1 MTSRIALSLL
11 LALVLAACSS
21 TEVVTTAPPS
31 TPPAM
36 EEPEMTDNAMMD
48 EMEGAME
55 EMAGLTA
62 PMLLDPDT
70 VQAGRFDNGRMFT
83 FDNPPRAYL
92 AETYGFSPGDEWF
105 EQAHLAAL
113 RFATY
118 CSSSFVSPDGLI
130 LTNHHCARQS
140 ITQVTAEGEDL
151 GADGFYAEQ
160 LGDER
165 LVDGLFVEQLIEI
178 TDVTAEVEAAAEGME
193 TDAERINARREAID
207 AIQERMEGEAGGE
220 DAGMRVQI
228 ITLYNGGQY
237 SAYTFRRYD
246 DVRLVFAPEDE
257 LGFFGGDPDNFT
269 YPRYSLDFAL
279 FRAYDDNGDPV
290 DTSGFFFPWSA
301 DGTDEGELVFVIGN
315 PGSTTRLQTVAQLE
329 YRRDVQE
336 PATLRLLS
344 TRADVYE
351 RFVDM
356 NPDAPETPEIEDTY
370 FSLSNGRKAYTGRVE
385 GLQDPYVIARRAAA
399 ERAFRQEVET
409 DAQLRADYGDLF
421 DQIAQNRQEAKQFA
435 AEFGA
440 FIGMNP
446 GSSVASNTLTRALN
460 AHAFATT
467 QNDQFRGAA
476 LRVEEDRPADLERM
490 LVEARLADFVHYL
503 GADSDLVE
511 AVLQGRSVEQAAR
524 DIFSGSAFATHAGTE
539 AALEG
544 DLMASDDPALAV
556 AAAIWPSYIEFQ
568 QQNGVLGAQVGELA
582 GELARARFEVY
593 GTEIPPDAT
602 FSLRINDGR
611 VQGYDYNG
619 TVAPPYTSFYGLY
632 DRHFAFQADDEHSQ
646 FYSLPD
652 RWLPIPGDL
661 DLTTPYNFVTTND
674 IIGGNSGSP
683 MLNRDLEVVGV
694 AFDGN
699 IQSLPGD
706 YIYLPQQNRTVGVD
720 SRAMLEV
727 LETVYDAERVAE
739 ELRSGKMTAR

>member
-1 MTSRIALSLL
+1 MYRRITLPLL
-11 LALVLAACSS
+11 LALGLAACSG

-31 TPPAM
+31 TPPMADDA
-36 EEPEMTDNAMMD
+36 PMD
-48 EMEGAME
+48 PPTADDG
-55 EMAGLTA
+55 MAETGLTM

-70 VQAGRFDNGRMFT
+70 VRAGQFDNGRMFT

-92 AETYGFSPGDEWF
+92 AETYGFAPDDEWF
-105 EQAHLAAL
+105 EHAHLGAL

-118 CSSSFVSPDGLI
+118 CSASFVSPNGLI

-140 ITQVTAEGEDL
+140 VTQVTGDGENL
-151 GADGFYAEQ
+151 GRDGFYAEAM
-160 LGDER
+160 GDER
-165 LVDGLFVEQLIEI
+165 AVDDLFVEQLIEI
-178 TDVTAEVEAAAEGME
+178 TDVTAEVDAAAEAME
-193 TDAERINARREAID
+193 TDAERINARQETIG
-207 AIQERMEGEAGGE
+207 AIQERMEEGVGGE
-220 DAGMRVQI
+220 EAGMRVQI

-237 SAYTFRRYD
+237 SAYTFRRYPN
-246 DVRLVFAPEDE
+246 VRLVFAPEDQ

-279 FRAYDDNGDPV
+279 FRAVDEGGDPV
-290 DTSGFFFPWSA
+290 DTSEFYFPWSEE
-301 DGTDEGELVFVIGN
+301 GTDAGELVFVIGN
-315 PGSTTRLQTVAQLE
+315 PGSTTRLQTVSQLE

-336 PATLRLLS
+336 PATLRLLE
-344 TRADVYE
+344 TRADVYKA
-351 RFVDM
+351 FVDA
-356 NPDAPETPEIEDTY
+356 NPDDPQTPELEDTY

-385 GLQDPYVIARRAAA
+385 GLRDPYVIARRAAA
-399 ERAFRQEVET
+399 ERAFRQEVEN
-409 DAQLRADYGDLF
+409 DPELRAQYGTLF
-421 DQIAQNRQEAKQFA
+421 DRIAENRQEARQSA
-435 AEFGA
+435 AELGA
-440 FIGMNP
+440 FAGMNP

-460 AHAFATT
+460 AYAFAQT
-467 QNDQFRGAA
+467 QNDRFREAA
-476 LRVEEDRPADLERM
+476 LGVEDGRPVDLERR
-490 LVEARLADFVHYL
+490 LIAARLADFVHYFGEGDETVRAIL
-503 GADSDLVE
+503 EGLSVDE
-511 AVLQGRSVEQAAR
+511 AAAAIAGGSV
-524 DIFSGSAFATHAGTE
+524 FATAEGTE
-539 AALEG
+539 EALDAG
-544 DLMASDDPALAV
+544 LASTDDPALAV
-556 AAAIWPSYIEFQ
+556 AAAVWPRYLQLQ
-568 QQNGVLGAQVGELA
+568 QQAAVLGAQVGELS
-582 GELARARFEVY
+582 GQLARARFDVY

-602 FSLRINDGR
+602 FSLRINDGVVR
-611 VQGYDYNG
+611 GYDYNG

-632 DRHFAFQADDEHSQ
+632 DRHYAFRPDAEHEA

-727 LETVYDAERVAE
+727 LESVYRSERVAE
-739 ELRSGKMTAR
+739 ELRSGKMAVR

>member
-1 MTSRIALSLL
+1 MTRRISFSLL
-11 LALVLAACSS
+11 LAFVLAACSS

-31 TPPAM
+31 TPP
-36 EEPEMTDNAMMD
+36 MTEDVMPDEAMMD
-48 EMEGAME
+48 VPMEGE
-55 EMAGLTA
+55 AGMTA

-92 AETYGFSPGDEWF
+92 TETYGFSPDEAWF
-105 EQAHLAAL
+105 EHAHLAAL

-118 CSSSFVSPDGLI
+118 CSSSFVSPNGLI

-140 ITQVTAEGEDL
+140 VTQVTGEGENL
-151 GADGFYAEQ
+151 GEDGFYAESMD
-160 LGDER
+160 DER
-165 LVDGLFVEQLIEI
+165 IVEGLFVEQLIDI
-178 TDVTAEVEAAAEGME
+178 TDVTAEVDAAAASME
-193 TDAERINARREAID
+193 TDAERINARQETIA
-207 AIQERMEGEAGGE
+207 AIQERMEGEVGGS

-246 DVRLVFAPEDE
+246 DVRLVFAPEDD
-257 LGFFGGDPDNFT
+257 LGFFGGDADNFT

-279 FRAYDDNGDPV
+279 FRAYGDDGEPL
-290 DTSGFFFPWSA
+290 DTSDFFFPWSA

-315 PGSTTRLQTVAQLE
+315 PGSTTRLQTVSQLE

-336 PATLRLLS
+336 PSTLHLLK

-356 NPDAPETPEIEDTY
+356 HPNDPQTPQIEDTY

-385 GLQDPYVIARRAAA
+385 GLRDPYVIARRAAA
-399 ERAFRQEVET
+399 ERAFRMEVEN
-409 DAQLRADYGDLF
+409 DPQLRAEYGDLF
-421 DQIAQNRQEAKQFA
+421 DQIAQNRREAGQLG

-446 GSSVASNTLTRALN
+446 GSVVASNTLTRALN
-460 AHAFATT
+460 AHAHAAT
-467 QNDQFRGAA
+467 QNDQFRGTA
-476 LRVEEDRPADLERM
+476 LGVEDGRPADLERM
-490 LVEARLADFVHYL
+490 LIEARLADFVHYL
-503 GADSDLVE
+503 GADSDVVQ
-511 AVLQGRSVEQAAR
+511 AILQGRSVEQAAR
-524 DIFSGSAFATHAGTE
+524 SIFDGSAFVTQSGTE
-539 AALEG
+539 TAMGG

-556 AAAIWPSYIEFQ
+556 AAAIWPSYIQFQ
-568 QQNGVLGAQVGELA
+568 QQNGALGAQVGELA
-582 GELARARFEVY
+582 GQLARARFEVY

-602 FSLRINDGR
+602 FSLRINDGV
-611 VQGYDYNG
+611 VQGYNYNG

-632 DRHFAFQADDEHSQ
+632 DRHFSFQADAENED
-646 FYSLPD
+646 FFGLPD
-652 RWLPIPGDL
+652 RWLPIPEAL

-706 YIYLPQQNRTVGVD
+706 YIYLPYQNRTVGVD
-720 SRAMLEV
+720 SRGMLEV
-727 LETVYDAERVAE
+727 LESVYDAERIAD
-739 ELRSGKMTAR
+739 ELRAGKTMMMR